1 MKKLDTNLCCL
12 QLLSHLT
19 DFLVCSHKDTRSKTY
34 TANQLYQ
41 LFRMANALKKSQN
54 VMLAIVTAQIIAYG
68 HYCFKAFSFL
78 ILND

>member
-1 MKKLDTNLCCL
+1 MKNLILTCAAYSFF
-12 QLLSHLT
+12 SHFSF
-19 DFLVCSHKDTRSKTY
+19 FLVCSHKDTRSKTY
-34 TANQLYQ
+34 TPNQLYQ